1 VCFGTRGI
9 VLCQSR
15 DDSLLLDAYC
25 VLNSGGKGNEGVG
38 RKKGYIYSSSCEYLV
53 QLVRYDNF
61 DSFPA
66 FCWLT
71 NTKRPSLNL
80 AQPPGTPAM
89 RILEKRFSPDGEDC
103 FQCWALLSHLA
114 PLSPLRARTSRSILR
129 RSQVVLTVQ
138 PSNAAT
144 RMPSGGV
151 STRN

>member
-1 VCFGTRGI
+1 

-15 DDSLLLDAYC
+15 DDSIVLDAYC

-61 DSFPA
+61 DSYPA

-71 NTKRPSLNL
+71 NKKRPSLNL

-89 RILEKRFSPDGEDC
+89 RILERRFSTDGEESL
-103 FQCWALLSHLA
+103 QCWALLSHLA
-114 PLSPLRARTSRSILR
+114 PLSPLRAHASRSILR
-129 RSQVVLTVQ
+129 STQVILTVQ
-138 PSNAAT
+138 PSNAT
-144 RMPSGGV
+144 TKMPSGVV
-151 STRN
+151 STRT